1 MNEVERKYITLDNSE
16 RYEIIDETNQNGIKY
31 YFASLVDEND
41 TPLVKSYIFEEVI
54 EDNEKY
60 VIPVTDEERYNALAA
75 IFISNFNKLVDEED

>member
-1 MNEVERKYITLDNSE
+1 MKEVERKYITLDNSE

-41 TPLVKSYIFEEVI
+41 TPLVKSYIFEEII

-60 VIPVTDEERYNALAA
+60 VIRVTDEERYSALSA